1 MKRHRG
7 TVLTVII
14 LLTVLLASAGS
25 TGAQSGAPEGGAPPV
40 VSYQGQVTV
49 DGAAYSG
56 DGYFKFAVVD
66 QAGTTTYW
74 SNDGTSSGGSQPT
87 NAVQLTVTSGLFN
100 VLLGDTTLPNMT
112 ALPATAFDGTERYLR
127 VWFMEDGGSSFT
139 QLSPD
144 RRIAAAPYALQA
156 EEAKNAW
163 RLTGNAGTNPTS
175 DFLGTTDVQPLVFR
189 TNGTE
194 WMRLD
199 SSGHLGLGTTP
210 LANTALTIKAPDAAS
225 RWIQFQDS
233 TGANQWHANYYSGG
247 FNLAETGVADYR
259 LFLQD
264 GGNVGLGTNTPTERL
279 TVRGNAHVLGE
290 DNPAAKG
297 YTSANVDAPFS
308 VYVSGHYAYVVSYL
322 NHRLAIFD
330 VSDPNNIV
338 AKGYTSANLNVP
350 TSVYVSGRYAYVA
363 SQGNDLLVIFDV
375 SDPNNIV
382 AKGTT
387 SANLDAPDAV
397 YVSGRYA
404 YVTTATN
411 DRLAIF
417 DVSDP
422 ANIVAHGYTSAN
434 LDNPRSIYVSGRY
447 AYVTSANNNRLVIF
461 DVSDP
466 DNIVAQGTTS
476 ANLDGP
482 WSVYVSGSYAYV
494 ASLANDRLVIFDVS
508 DPTNIV
514 AHGYTDANLDG
525 PDSVYVSG
533 RYAYVASF
541 DNDRLA
547 VFDVSDPNNIVAHGY
562 TDTNLDA
569 PRSVYVSG
577 RYAYVASQSNDR
589 LAVFE
594 VNHLETPTLE
604 TGNVQSGYLDVTDN
618 AIVGNNLYV
627 QGGLNVGP
635 GGALIGGDLGV
646 QGNLFAHACVT
657 TVTGSTTLVVTQ
669 SGVVLVNNAAAA
681 TITLPAAAPSTG
693 LTFTIKRLTANAVT
707 VNTAGGT
714 IDGAAFQA
722 LAAQYDFIIV
732 VSDGANWFIIGR

>member
-1 MKRHRG
+1 MKRQI
-7 TVLTVII
+7 TII
-14 LLTVLLASAGS
+14 LSIITLLAVLLGTASLAGA
-25 TGAQSGAPEGGAPPV
+25 TPLYQSGAPTV
-40 VSYQGQVTV
+40 VSYQGQVLT
-49 DGAAYSG
+49 GTPPTPYSG
-56 DGYFKFAVVD
+56 TGYFKFAVLDETSAV
-66 QAGTTTYW
+66 QW
-74 SNDGTSSGGSQPT
+74 SNAPMSGGEPT
-87 NAVQLTVTSGLFN
+87 AAVSLPVNNGLFS
-100 VLLGDTTLPNMT
+100 VLLGDTSLPNMA
-112 ALPATAFDGTERYLR
+112 ALPATAFNGTERYLR
-127 VWFMEDGGSSFT
+127 VWFSTTGVAGSFT
-139 QLSPD
+139 LLSPD
-144 RRIAAAPYALQA
+144 RRIAAVPYALQA
-156 EEAKNAW
+156 EEARNAW

-175 DFLGTTDVQPLVFR
+175 DFLGTTDAQPLVFK

-199 SSGHLGLGTTP
+199 SSGHLGLGATP

-233 TGANQWHANYYSGG
+233 TGANQWHANYYGGG

-290 DNPAAKG
+290 DDPAAKG
-297 YTSANVDAPFS
+297 FTSANLDAPFS

-338 AKGYTSANLNVP
+338 AQGYTSANLNVP

-363 SQGNDLLVIFDV
+363 SQGNDRLAIFDV
-375 SDPNNIV
+375 SDPANIV
-382 AKGTT
+382 AHGYTD
-387 SANLDAPDAV
+387 ANLDAPDAV

-447 AYVTSANNNRLVIF
+447 AYVTSANNDLLVIF

-476 ANLDGP
+476 ANLGGP
-482 WSVYVSGSYAYV
+482 WSVYVSGRYAYV

-508 DPTNIV
+508 DPANIV

-547 VFDVSDPNNIVAHGY
+547 VFDVSDPDNIVAHGY
-562 TDTNLDA
+562 TDANLDA
-569 PRSVYVSG
+569 PRSVYVAG

-646 QGNLFAHACVT
+646 QGSLFAHVSVT
-657 TVTGSTTLVVTQ
+657 TVTGDTSLAVTQ
-669 SGVVLVNNAAAA
+669 SGVVLVNNAA
-681 TITLPAAAPSTG
+681 TITLPAAASAKG
-693 LTFTIKRLTANAVT
+693 VTFTIKRLTAGAVT
-707 VNTAGGT
+707 VNTAGGN
-714 IDGAAFQA
+714 IDGLASQS
-722 LAAQYDFIIV
+722 LAAQYDLITV